1 MNVLEIVSGVLLVL
15 SCILIIIIVSMQ
27 ESASGM
33 SQSFCCSEMDS
44 FYGKNKARTV
54 NGMMLRVTKIAAVI
68 LFVMTIAV
76 NLFNIFSK

>member
-1 MNVLEIVSGVLLVL
+1 MSILEIVSGGLLIL
-15 SCILIIIIVSMQ
+15 SCVLIIIIVSMQ

-33 SQSFCCSEMDS
+33 SQSFGGSEMDS

-76 NLFNIFSK
+76 NFFNIFSK